1 MGDLIAGAVAAEWSA
16 RGETLARDLGALPL
30 SERIAALNALRR
42 AIAAAS
48 PFSGEPVDCVE
59 WLPADTVRANDYNPN
74 SVAPPEMR
82 LLELSIQA
90 DGYTQPIVTHD
101 RGDWREVV
109 DGFHRSR
116 VGKESKSVRARVNG
130 YLPVVTIRADRTDEA
145 ARMAATIRHNRAR
158 GKHGVEPMTG
168 IVLHLTRKGWDDAKI
183 ARELGMDPDEVLRFK
198 QITGLAELFADR
210 EFSEAWE
217 ATTD

>member
-1 MGDLIAGAVAAEWSA
+1 MGDLITMAAISDIRRAAQQLADQISA
-16 RGETLARDLGALPL
+16 LEEKDK
-30 SERIAALNALRR
+30 IDALNIAR
-42 AIAAAS
+42 AELHRVS
-48 PFSGEPVDCVE
+48 PFAQEPVDFVA
-59 WLPADTVRANDYNPN
+59 WLPSEAVRANDYNPN
-74 SVAPPEMR
+74 TVAPPEMR
-82 LLELSIQA
+82 LLELSIVE

-101 RGDWREVV
+101 RGDHREVV

-116 VGKESKSVRARVNG
+116 VGKESKAVKARIKG

-168 IVLHLTRKGWDDAKI
+168 IVMHLARKGWDDDKI
-183 ARELGMDPDEVLRFK
+183 SKELGMDADEVLRFK
-198 QITGLAELFADR
+198 QVTGLADLFADR

-217 ATTD
+217 AI